1 MNKDQFLKL
10 KYFVLRTLYNILV
23 EQKLDAKKLKKKDLY
38 MLKSFVSEFPHFT
51 LKTCLILC
59 IK

>member
-23 EQKLDAKKLKKKDLY
+23 EQKLDAKKLKKRTY
-38 MLKSFVSEFPHFT
+38 
-51 LKTCLILC
+51 TCLKVLLGNFLTLH
-59 IK
+59 